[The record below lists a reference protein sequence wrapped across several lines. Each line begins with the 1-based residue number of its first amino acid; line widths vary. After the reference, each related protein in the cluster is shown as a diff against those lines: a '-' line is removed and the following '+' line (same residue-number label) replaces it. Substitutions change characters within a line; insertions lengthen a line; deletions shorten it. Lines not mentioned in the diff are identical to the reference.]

1 MSGGVRVPEGRQQ
14 VSRTRHNLSLFLRFG
29 MVGASG
35 VLVNLIVVYLV
46 AAIAP
51 DAEHVFVDLP
61 LTDFNI
67 RWYHVISTIAFFV
80 ANAWNFLLNRRW
92 AFKSGEHA
100 SWLSEYLPFLA
111 VGLVVQ
117 VLGLGLLTLLM
128 HPGSWFSLSPAF
140 FDDSSILRN
149 RLVWAQVIVLA
160 LVTPAS
166 FVLNKLWVFR
176 SVRSRNLAQHS

>member
-1 MSGGVRVPEGRQQ
+1 MSGEAQVRERSLGQ
-14 VSRTRHNLSLFLRFG
+14 RTRHNVSLFLRFG
-29 MVGASG
+29 IVGASG
-35 VLVNLIVVYLV
+35 VLINLVVVYLV
-46 AAIAP
+46 AHLLP
-51 DAEHVFVDLP
+51 HAETVFLDLP
-61 LTDFNI
+61 LTHFNI

-92 AFKSGEHA
+92 AFRSGAHA
-100 SWLSEYLPFLA
+100 PWLSEYLPFLA

-117 VLGLGLLTLLM
+117 LIGLGLLTLLM
-128 HPGSWFSLSPAF
+128 HPGSWFSLSPSV

-149 RLVWAQVIVLA
+149 RLVWAQVIVLG

-176 SVRSRNLAQHS
+176 SVRGRRR

>member
-1 MSGGVRVPEGRQQ
+1 MSGGVQ
-14 VSRTRHNLSLFLRFG
+14 VRERSLAQRTRHNLGLFLRFG
-29 MVGASG
+29 VVGASG
-35 VLVNLIVVYLV
+35 VLVNLVVVYLV
-46 AAIAP
+46 AQLAP
-51 DAEHVFVDLP
+51 GAETVFLGLP
-61 LTDFNI
+61 LTEFNI

-92 AFKSGEHA
+92 AFKSDEHA

-117 VLGLGLLTLLM
+117 VIGLGLLTLLM
-128 HPGSWFSLSPAF
+128 HPGSWFSLSPEV
-140 FDDSSILRN
+140 FDDSWVLRN

-176 SVRSRNLAQHS
+176 SVRGR